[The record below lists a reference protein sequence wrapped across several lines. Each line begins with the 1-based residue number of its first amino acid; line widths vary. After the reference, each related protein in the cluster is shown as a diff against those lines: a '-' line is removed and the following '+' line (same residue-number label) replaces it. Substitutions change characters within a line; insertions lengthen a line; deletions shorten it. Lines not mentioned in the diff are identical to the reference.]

1 MKLMEMTTLAA
12 TLLLALILHVG
23 ASLAGAVEALNM
35 AAFGAKADGSDTTP
49 CVRAALAEVRRSRAA
64 KLVFPPGRYDFW
76 PDRAEEEYV
85 FISNNDEGLK
95 RIAFALTQLKGLEI
109 DGSGATFVFH
119 GLMMPF
125 LIENSHGVTI
135 KNLSFDFSR
144 PFQSEGRVL
153 AVTPES
159 VDVEFSEEFPYA
171 IRNGVLVFTDGK
183 KTSGPATTV
192 KSGEVLYPYGN
203 LLAFDPKKRETAFMA
218 KDFYGVGGGI
228 VAKQIAPRQVRLAL
242 SKVSANPGDILV
254 FGAKTREYPGIVITD
269 STDVRL
275 SGVAIYNTG
284 GMGVI
289 AQRSA
294 DLFLNE
300 VQVTPRPGGGRI
312 VSATADAT
320 HFVNCR
326 GKIEMED
333 CLFEQQK
340 DDATNIHGLYAQIVR
355 FLGRNRIEIRLVH
368 PQQAGID
375 FVKAGTRLELT
386 QGASMQPLGYVMAK
400 SVERLNKE
408 YTIVETEQPLP
419 DDVKPGDCV
428 ADAQANTAEVLIKNC
443 VIRGNRAR
451 GILLG
456 SRGKMVVEGNTFHVP
471 GAAILFE
478 GDARCWFE
486 QAGVRDIVIRG
497 NTFDNCNFG
506 VWGNSCIQVG
516 AGIADEFKKTSRY
529 NKNITIEDNLFRVFG
544 SLPLLSIYSVDGLTL
559 RNNRLEHTQDY
570 PAREGKA
577 GKLFEIS
584 NSDNVKVEEP
594 ALVAPKPRGASVRK
608 AGS

>member
-159 VDVEFSEEFPYA
+159 VDVEFSEEFAYA

-183 KTSGPATTV
+183 KTSGRTTTV
-192 KSGEVLYPYGN
+192 KSGEVIYPYGN

-242 SKVSANPGDILV
+242 SKVSANTGDILV
-254 FGAKTREYPGIVITD
+254 FGVKTREYPGIVITD

-294 DLFLNE
+294 DLFLNK
-300 VQVTPRPGGGRI
+300 VQVTPRPGG
-312 VSATADAT
+312 
-320 HFVNCR
+320 
-326 GKIEMED
+326 
-333 CLFEQQK
+333 
-340 DDATNIHGLYAQIVR
+340 
-355 FLGRNRIEIRLVH
+355 
-368 PQQAGID
+368 
-375 FVKAGTRLELT
+375 
-386 QGASMQPLGYVMAK
+386 
-400 SVERLNKE
+400 
-408 YTIVETEQPLP
+408 
-419 DDVKPGDCV
+419 
-428 ADAQANTAEVLIKNC
+428 
-443 VIRGNRAR
+443 
-451 GILLG
+451 
-456 SRGKMVVEGNTFHVP
+456 
-471 GAAILFE
+471 
-478 GDARCWFE
+478 
-486 QAGVRDIVIRG
+486 
-497 NTFDNCNFG
+497 
-506 VWGNSCIQVG
+506 
-516 AGIADEFKKTSRY
+516 
-529 NKNITIEDNLFRVFG
+529 
-544 SLPLLSIYSVDGLTL
+544 DGLSAPRQTPRIL
-559 RNNRLEHTQDY
+559 ST
-570 PAREGKA
+570 A
-577 GKLFEIS
+577 GE
-584 NSDNVKVEEP
+584 
-594 ALVAPKPRGASVRK
+594 R
-608 AGS
+608 